1 MYQLRRP
8 DPRLAPFIEHYWFV
22 RASPAQ
28 PYALTVDAFVDA
40 RADLVINHG
49 VPYTRTVHG
58 EPEVT
63 IARSNLDAQRLRPIR
78 IAQQGQVVLAGVRF
92 HVGGL
97 APFVRRSLHEWTD
110 RVVPVEEAFDGDL
123 DGSLRDHD
131 ADEQAR
137 RFDAYFLERLR
148 LTAATEDFLE
158 MKARIE
164 AGATRMDQLPIP
176 LRRLDRLFR
185 AGLGITPKAL
195 VRIVRFQRAL
205 TRLRHD
211 PGCTLGQVAAEF
223 GYSDHAHF
231 VREHRRFAGVTPGQ
245 QVGYFPAGAPTDFS
259 PNLVRFVQ
267 DSPPS

>member
-28 PYALTVDAFVDA
+28 PYALTVDVFVDA
-40 RADLVINHG
+40 RADLVLNHG

-63 IARSNLDAQRLRPIR
+63 IAHSNLDAQRLRPIR
-78 IAQQGQVVLAGVRF
+78 IAQRGQVVLAGVRF
-92 HVGGL
+92 QVGGL

-176 LRRLDRLFR
+176 QRRLDRLFR

-195 VRIVRFQRAL
+195 VRIVRFQRVFAAWRDDPASCSRVAL
-205 TRLRHD
+205 E
-211 PGCTLGQVAAEF
+211 C
-223 GYSDHAHF
+223 GYYDQSHL
-231 VREHRRFAGVTPGQ
+231 VRDFRDF
-245 QVGYFPAGAPTDFS
+245 AGAPPAGFLAAMPAFTAAFTAARS
-259 PNLVRFVQ
+259 RPTR
-267 DSPPS
+267 